1 MRTSFHRNIYRFCYF
16 SNDFFSCHENAHSSH
31 FDCFA
36 VVGASPEHQPYFV
49 LFADRGDDCAQPG
62 GFG

>member
-1 MRTSFHRNIYRFCYF
+1 VINSFY
-16 SNDFFSCHENAHSSH
+16 ENAHSSH